1 MRSYKQR
8 LKNTREKPRDIKIES
23 QPNFDKFLNKTNK
36 KEIQSRNSKYKK
48 MLKTGEN
55 YRKKKPEIFFNPDFI
70 PLQESDLMRKQT
82 HRSAISYQEAKRYRT
97 LGSSLKEDFAL

>member
-1 MRSYKQR
+1 
-8 LKNTREKPRDIKIES
+8 
-23 QPNFDKFLNKTNK
+23 LNKTNK

-70 PLQESDLMRKQT
+70 PL
-82 HRSAISYQEAKRYRT
+82 
-97 LGSSLKEDFAL
+97 